1 MGNGGFGGA
10 LSSSEFEESATGTRC
25 FSLSR
30 HFSRA
35 DRAFFPYA
43 PFGGNSKSIRPL
55 WGEISSGSRLIP
67 TQGIRPLWGEK
78 GQFPE
83 NRQKSCAPFGGKCPK
98 GGVLLGYAPFGGKG
112 RELRPIQR
120 IPSPMPVLGHHAP
133 PLGERALSHTPPL
146 GETGTVIRPLWG
158 ENRKKRRVYRRRSSA
173 L

>member
-1 MGNGGFGGA
+1 MDSGGFGA
-10 LSSSEFEESATGTRC
+10 TPFSSESEESATGTRC
-25 FSLSR
+25 FGLSR

-43 PFGGNSKSIRPL
+43 PFGGNGKSIRPL
-55 WGEISSGSRLIP
+55 WGEIGSESRLLP
-67 TQGIRPLWGEK
+67 AQGIRPLWGEK

-83 NRQKSCAPFGGKCPK
+83 NGQKSCAPFGGKCPK

-112 RELRPIQR
+112 REPRPIQR

-158 ENRKKRRVYRRRSSA
+158 ENRKKRRVYRR
-173 L
+173 